1 MKSMVGTALLE
12 ARPVSVALIGA
23 CLSFASVPAAQAD
36 TFSETAI
43 GASQPTDFT
52 NAPLTVGLAPAGF
65 PQPLSFV
72 TITFSG
78 EFTSSIILTNTS
90 NQTQSFTAT
99 LNSVLTYAAGP
110 GPFPH
115 ALGLVLQVPLSLITS
130 FSTPDITLAPGASA
144 TFSVDL
150 PFSVKDRPQTYVLNG
165 TIDDLAN
172 PAGGSFELD
181 ATTKTSFALDG
192 GGGNVQ
198 SQLTSAASREVSVTF
213 ESSVSSVPGPI
224 AGAGLPGLILASG
237 GLLGW
242 WRRKRTASGALVP
255 A

>member
-1 MKSMVGTALLE
+1 MKSETERDNWHATKAFGRLCASAAFLGI
-12 ARPVSVALIGA
+12 VS
-23 CLSFASVPAAQAD
+23 PTAQAD
-36 TFSETAI
+36 TFSEVAI

-65 PQPLSFV
+65 PPPLSSV

-99 LNSVLTYAAGP
+99 LNSVLTYFPGS
-110 GPFPH
+110 GPFPF
-115 ALGLVLQVPLSLITS
+115 ALGVALLDPLSLDAS
-130 FSTPDITLAPGASA
+130 FSTGDTTLAPGASA

-150 PFSVKDRPQTYVLNG
+150 PFSDNGIRSGTFVLTG
-165 TIDDLAN
+165 TLDGFI
-172 PAGGSFELD
+172 GSGSFELD

-192 GGGNVQ
+192 GGGNIQ

-224 AGAGLPGLILASG
+224 AGAGLPGLILAGG

-242 WRRKRTASGALVP
+242 WRRRQKTA
-255 A
+255 